1 MNGVRS
7 LRPRLTSFTG
17 SAMVVAYPAG
27 WLATRM
33 PHYDV
38 LVLGGGSAGC
48 VLAGRLSE
56 DESRSVCLV
65 EAGPDYGAHADG
77 GWPEELLDPGG
88 IPETHEWNPEE
99 SWFTPLRAKVMGGCS
114 SHNACLLVWGTPADY
129 DAWGPGWTF
138 AELEPHLRRAEQTI
152 APRPRVYGPDELSPW
167 FDGIVAAG
175 AEAGLEVLED
185 FNDPAALEGIG
196 LGPFNIADGVRWNAS
211 FAYVDP
217 ARARPNLT
225 VLPDT
230 LVDRV
235 VVEGGRARAVATD
248 RGELRADTVVLAA
261 GAYGSPPI
269 LLRSGIGPEDDLRRL
284 GIDVVEANDAV
295 GAHLLDHPS
304 VKLSLEGNATLQDET
319 ARAGPVPFT
328 NGAIK
333 ARTDGCA
340 DGTWDVHLLPVVSRT
355 GERAHLTVVALQPR
369 SAGSVR
375 LASADPAV
383 SPRID
388 HGFLTEPED
397 AELLLGG
404 LAVAHRLAA
413 TEPLR
418 RLGRVAEM
426 DDRERVRSTL
436 AAIFHPCGTCAIG
449 AVVDRDLR
457 VHAVENLYV
466 GDASVMPS
474 IPRANTHLTVLG
486 VAEKLAAAL

>member
-1 MNGVRS
+1 M
-7 LRPRLTSFTG
+7 
-17 SAMVVAYPAG
+17 AYPTG
-27 WLATRM
+27 WLATHVQ
-33 PHYDV
+33 HYDV

-65 EAGPDYGAHADG
+65 EAGPDYGAYADG
-77 GWPEELLDPGG
+77 GWPQELLEPGG

-114 SHNACLLVWGTPADY
+114 AHNACLLVWGTPEDY

-138 AELEPHLRRAEQTI
+138 PELEPHLRRAERTI
-152 APRPRVYGPDELSPW
+152 APRPRVYDADELSPW
-167 FDGIVAAG
+167 FEGVVAAG
-175 AEAGLEVLED
+175 AEVGLPVLED
-185 FNDPAALEGIG
+185 FNDPDALEGIG
-196 LGPFNIADGVRWNAS
+196 FGPFNIQDGVRWNAS

-217 ARARPNLT
+217 ARERPNLT
-225 VLPDT
+225 VLPET

-248 RGELRADTVVLAA
+248 RGELAADTIVIAA
-261 GAYGSPPI
+261 GAYGSPAI

-284 GIDVVEANDAV
+284 GIEVVEANDAV
-295 GAHLLDHPS
+295 GANLLDHPS
-304 VKLSLEGNATLQDET
+304 VKLSFDGTEALRDAT
-319 ARAGPVPFT
+319 ARAAPVPFT
-328 NGAIK
+328 NGAVK

-369 SAGSVR
+369 SQGSVR
-375 LASADPAV
+375 LASADATV
-383 SPRID
+383 SPKID
-388 HGFLTEPED
+388 HGFLAEPED
-397 AELLLGG
+397 TELLLGG
-404 LAVAHRLAA
+404 LAFAHRLAA
-413 TEPLR
+413 PEPLR

-457 VHAVENLYV
+457 VHGVENLYV

-486 VAEKLAAAL
+486 IAEKLAAAL